1 MNYRIRKRMAL
12 LGMTALATV
21 SVAGCASG
29 STKNNS
35 TEKTSPTEVSTSST
49 STSTVSTAKLSAEDM
64 FTARDKEVGYDEATS
79 TSIKLADS
87 GCSSSSDSVTVDGHT
102 VTITEEGT
110 YILSGSLNNGQIQV
124 NAMDAKV
131 QLVLN
136 GVEIHNSSSAAIY
149 VVDADKV
156 FVTLAEGSENTVSTD
171 GEFSAIDDNNID
183 GAIFAKDDL
192 TINGNGTLNV
202 RCDTAHGIVC
212 KNDLCITTGTYNITA
227 ASHAIAGKNSVRIA
241 DGVFTLTS
249 GKDAIHSENID
260 DTEKGFVYISD
271 GTFTMT
277 STTDGIDASNVAQIE
292 GGTFQITSSEAK
304 GIKGDAAL
312 FLMDGTVTITSK
324 DDGFH
329 TKGDLEMNAGTYS
342 VTTEDDG
349 MHAGNDLV
357 INDGTLHIPSCNEGI
372 EATTITINQ
381 GTIDCVSKDDG
392 FNASAG
398 STSEESGTTDSQNT
412 RSGGKSF
419 ESDASCALTINGGT
433 IKVNAQGDGIDSNG
447 SILITGGEIYVDG
460 PTNSGNGSIDTGSGA
475 TITGGT
481 VIAVGSSGMA
491 ENFTTDSTQCAMLV
505 NLSETLS
512 DKVVLKDSKGKEI
525 ISYEP
530 AKTYNSVVISTPDIK
545 TGETYTLSCGNTD
558 TSVEMTSTIYGE
570 SNGMGGGHGM
580 GGGRDG
586 SFKKGNRSDNFQ
598 GGNTEMPSGDM
609 GTPPTGAPE
618 TRKKPNADNM
628 PQAPAEGGNPES
640 SGNSSPDGS
649 I

>member
-1 MNYRIRKRMAL
+1 MNYKIRKRMAL

-21 SVAGCASG
+21 SVAGCSSG
-29 STKNNS
+29 SSKNNS
-35 TEKTSPTEVSTSST
+35 TEKTSPREVSTSST
-49 STSTVSTAKLSAEDM
+49 STVSAAKLNAEDM
-64 FTARDKEVGYDEATS
+64 FTARDKEVGYDES
-79 TSIKLADS
+79 TGTAIKLADS
-87 GCSSSSDSVTVDGHT
+87 GCSSSSSSVTVDGNT

-110 YILSGSLNNGQIQV
+110 YILSGSLSNGQIQV
-124 NAMDAKV
+124 NATDAKV

-149 VVDADKV
+149 VADADKV
-156 FVTLAEGSENTVSTD
+156 FVTLAEGSENTVTTD

-183 GAIFAKDDL
+183 GAIFAKNDL

-202 RCDTAHGIVC
+202 ACDTAHGIVC
-212 KNDLCITTGTYNITA
+212 KKDLCMTTGTYNITA

-277 STTDGIDASNVAQIE
+277 STGDGIDASNVAQIE
-292 GGTFQITSSEAK
+292 GGTFRITSSEAK

-329 TKGDLEMNAGTYS
+329 TKGDLEMDGGTYS

-357 INDGTLHIPSCNEGI
+357 INNGALNIPSCGEGI
-372 EATTITINQ
+372 EAATITIND
-381 GTIDCVSKDDG
+381 GTIDLVSKDDG

-398 STSEESGTTDSQNT
+398 SSSQESATTDSQNA
-412 RSGGKSF
+412 RGGGNPF
-419 ESDASCALTINGGT
+419 DSDESCALSINGGT

-447 SILITGGEIYVDG
+447 SILVTGGEIYVDG
-460 PTNSGNGSIDTGSGA
+460 PTNSGNGAIDSGSGA

-481 VIAVGSSGMA
+481 IIAVGSSGMA

-512 DKVVLKDSKGKEI
+512 EKVVLKDSNGKEI

-530 AKTYNSVVISTPDIK
+530 DKTYNSVVISTPDIK

-586 SFKKGNRSDNFQ
+586 SFKKGNR
-598 GGNTEMPSGDM
+598 
-609 GTPPTGAPE
+609 
-618 TRKKPNADNM
+618 K
-628 PQAPAEGGNPES
+628 
-640 SGNSSPDGS
+640 
-649 I
+649 